1 MEKDNDKDLLYEE
14 IADYYSNSDEEDEE
28 LPIAD
33 EDIPSADEDIAPAD
47 EENKAEET
55 IESPQQTS
63 NTEVSYE
70 DEDEEDDT
78 PQKPND
84 KMFFIISAAVALS
97 VLLSVFFAGILSYKS
112 EEDINYRFS
121 RIQTTSKKYSRAQ
134 EKINLT
140 NDEIT
145 ALEDEIA
152 EKQSELNTITEYES
166 NTGTIK
172 SKQSALDSELKELNS
187 SVKNKEKVLSD
198 LENSVSRKIPSM
210 VTLTPGLY
218 TVGENLFS
226 GNYNAMGDGAIV
238 VSSSNGGAKI
248 NTTLTSDAVSFTLD
262 DGDIVKLGTKAVFSR
277 IQ

>member
-14 IADYYSNSDEEDEE
+14 IADYYSNSDEEDKE

-47 EENKAEET
+47 EKNKAEET
-55 IESPQQTS
+55 IEIPQQTS
-63 NTEVSYE
+63 NTEVSDE
-70 DEDEEDDT
+70 DDDEEDA

-84 KMFFIISAAVALS
+84 KTFFIISAAVALS

-198 LENSVSRKIPSM
+198 LENSASRKIPSM

-248 NTTLTSDAVSFTLD
+248 NTTLTSDAVSFTLE
-262 DGDIVKLGTKAVFSR
+262 DGDIVKLETKAVFSR
-277 IQ
+277 VQ